1 MKDTRDILMKKDP
14 QYVELQSA
22 GGRTDQSPG
31 PLISRRRRRRRR
43 RRRKVKFDLRIATS
57 LYIDIHERLS

>member
-31 PLISRRRRRRRR
+31 PLISRREDRS
-43 RRRKVKFDLRIATS
+43 VPWSPDQQEGGQTS
-57 LYIDIHERLS
+57 LLVP